1 MRVLGRQLVDPFG
14 KFWNAFTSEMPVSA
28 DEVERGLASV
38 FGDQGVEYSGGFAP
52 RWMSLPDDD
61 LAYHVAHELTHM
73 LMRTR
78 GYPKTVRGAD
88 YPSGSAEARVG
99 EDLEEMVLHPS
110 LHEIIEPF
118 GFRRDYI
125 SEVMASGAMNGVG
138 SAPPPEYGTPW
149 HFTWAIRHCLL
160 SMELPHTLWTPL
172 ETLYA
177 ERAPDA
183 ARLGQELREAMEN
196 AGWGT
201 PERALDAMARTR
213 DLLGLDV
220 QDKVLVLDTATGRV
234 F

>member
-1 MRVLGRQLVDPFG
+1 MRVLNRQLIPPFPE
-14 KFWNAFTSEMPVSA
+14 FWDAFASELPVGA

-38 FGDQGVEYSGGFAP
+38 FGDQGVEYAGGFAP

-61 LAYHVAHELTHM
+61 LAYHVAHELAHIA
-73 LMRTR
+73 MRGR
-78 GYPKTVRGAD
+78 GYPKTMRGAG
-88 YPSGSAEARVG
+88 YPPGSAEARVG

-110 LHEIIEPF
+110 LHELIEPF
-118 GFRRDYI
+118 GFKRDFI
-125 SEVMASGAMNGVG
+125 SETMASGAMNGVAT
-138 SAPPPEYGTPW
+138 APPPEYGTPW

-160 SMELPHTLWTPL
+160 SVELPLRLWTPL

-177 ERAPDA
+177 ERAPAA
-183 ARLGQELREAMEN
+183 ARLGAELRETLEA

-201 PERALDAMARTR
+201 PNRALDAMIRCR

-220 QDKVLVLDTATGRV
+220 QDKVLVLDTSTGNV